1 MDFLDEAVLK
11 AKEVFEIA
19 CEKTEQVVNTS
30 KQKIEVLTLQ
40 KKLEKDYQALG
51 EIYYEIIKD
60 SPDEATANIV
70 ADIKDKMEKLAS
82 FNEKENENTEN
93 GEENE

>member
-11 AKEVFEIA
+11 AKEVFDIA

-30 KQKIEVLTLQ
+30 KQKIEVLTVQ

-51 EIYYEIIKD
+51 EIYYELIKD
-60 SPDEATANIV
+60 SPDEVTAEIV
-70 ADIKDKMEKLAS
+70 ADIKEKMEILAS
-82 FNEKENENTEN
+82 LKNKNNENAEN
-93 GEENE
+93 GEDNE